1 MKPFIYVGK
10 EFMAAKERL
19 PIEIKRKVD
28 SFFSKISRK
37 FKKQGYRF

>member
-28 SFFSKISRK
+28 SFFQN
-37 FKKQGYRF
+37 FKKIQEARL